1 MIGRFE
7 PYNNAIIAHPLS
19 EATTTRATAMTAN
32 TTESASVTA
41 ATPLLAA
48 IDLGSNSFHL
58 LVAAVNHGEMRPLE
72 VRGEKVQL
80 AAGLR
85 KGLLDG
91 AAIARGLE
99 TLARFRQVLDTLT
112 PDTVRVVGT
121 NTLRAAKNARAFI
134 GPAQAILGH
143 PIEVVSGREEARLV
157 YLGVAHSEADDDHA
171 RLVVDIGGGSTELI
185 IGERFE
191 TRVLESL
198 HMGCVGYQQR
208 FFPTG
213 AITAARFDGA
223 YRAAYLEVLAVREDF
238 RARGWG
244 DCVGSSGT
252 HIAIAE
258 VLRAQGWSRGEI
270 TRGGLQQLRRALINC
285 GHVDALGAIAGL
297 KPARYSVFAAGVAIA
312 CAVFEAL
319 DIATMHAS
327 SGALREGVIYD
338 LIGRL
343 QHEDVRERT
352 VNALFNRSGLPE
364 LHARRVQE
372 VADDLFNRLRNDWKL
387 RPEHRELLRW
397 AAQLHEI
404 GLTISHSQ
412 FHKHGQYIIQN
423 ADLPGFSRDQ
433 QTVLATL
440 VRGHR
445 RKFPGNLLAS
455 FSSADR
461 LTLTRLCLL
470 LRLAVAFKYVAP
482 LDGLPNLDIHATERG
497 YRLDFPAGWLQEHPL
512 TQAELCEEQA
522 YLAQAG
528 FNIEVA

>member
-1 MIGRFE
+1 M
-7 PYNNAIIAHPLS
+7 
-19 EATTTRATAMTAN
+19 AMTTMN
-32 TTESASVTA
+32 TEGPGVAA

-58 LVAAVNHGEMRPLE
+58 LVAAVSHGEMRPLE
-72 VRGEKVQL
+72 TRGEKVQL

-85 KGLLDG
+85 DGVLDSD
-91 AAIARGLE
+91 AIARGFE
-99 TLARFRQVLDTLT
+99 TLTRFRQVLDTFT

-121 NTLRAAKNARAFI
+121 NTLRAAKNVRSFI
-134 GPAQAILGH
+134 GPAQAILDH
-143 PIEVVSGREEARLV
+143 PIEIVSGREEARLI

-213 AITAARFDGA
+213 AITTSRFDSA
-223 YRAAYLEVLAVREDF
+223 YRAAYLEALAVREEF
-238 RARGWG
+238 CARGWG

-252 HIAIAE
+252 HLAIAE
-258 VLRAQGWSRGEI
+258 ALRAQGWSRGEI
-270 TRGGLQQLRRALINC
+270 TRGGLQQLRRAVIDC

-297 KPARYSVFAAGVAIA
+297 KPARYNVFAAGVAIA
-312 CAVFEAL
+312 SAVFEAL

-327 SGALREGVIYD
+327 SGALREGVVYD

-352 VNALFNRSGLPE
+352 VNALFKRSGLPD
-364 LHARRVQE
+364 LHARRVRE
-372 VADDLFNRLRNDWKL
+372 VADDLFIRVRDDWKL
-387 RPEHRELLRW
+387 QPEHRELLRW

-412 FHKHGQYIIQN
+412 FHKHGQYIIRN

-433 QTVLATL
+433 QTAVATL
-440 VRGHR
+440 VRAHR
-445 RKFPGNLLAS
+445 RKFPGSLLAS
-455 FSSADR
+455 FGAADR
-461 LTLTRLCLL
+461 LALTRLCLL

-482 LDGLPNLDIHATERG
+482 LDGLPHMNIRATQRG
-497 YRLDFPAGWLQEHPL
+497 YQLDFPAGWLQQHPL
-512 TQAELCEEQA
+512 TLAELGREQA

-528 FNIEVA
+528 FNIELI

>member
-1 MIGRFE
+1 M
-7 PYNNAIIAHPLS
+7 
-19 EATTTRATAMTAN
+19 ATEDR
-32 TTESASVTA
+32 SAEVA
-41 ATPLLAA
+41 AV
-48 IDLGSNSFHL
+48 DLGSNSFHMV
-58 LVAAVNHGEMRPLE
+58 VAREQGPALQVLDRLREP
-72 VRGEKVQL
+72 VRL
-80 AAGLR
+80 AAGLDDE
-85 KGLLDG
+85 KQLS
-91 AAIARGLE
+91 AAVQQRALE
-99 TLARFRQVLDTLT
+99 CLERFGQRLAGIPRDR
-112 PDTVRVVGT
+112 VRIVGT
-121 NTLRAAKNARAFI
+121 KTLRKLRKSPDFLRSAEKA
-134 GPAQAILGH
+134 LGH
-143 PIEVVSGREEARLV
+143 GIEIISGLEEARLV
-157 YLGVAHSEADDDHA
+157 YAGVTHGLAGPPR

-198 HMGCVGYQQR
+198 YMGCVGYQQR

-213 AITAARFDGA
+213 AITASRFDGA
-223 YRAAYLEVLAVREDF
+223 YQAAYLEVLAVREDF
-238 RARGWG
+238 CARGWG

-258 VLRAQGWSRGEI
+258 TLRAQGWSRGEI
-270 TRGGLQQLRRALINC
+270 TRGGLQQLRRALIDC

-312 CAVFEAL
+312 SAVFEAL
-319 DIATMHAS
+319 DIARMHAS

-372 VADDLFNRLRNDWKL
+372 VADDLFNRLCNDWKL

-412 FHKHGQYIIQN
+412 FHKHGQYIIEN

-440 VRGHR
+440 VRAHR
-445 RKFPGNLLAS
+445 RKFPSNLLAS
-455 FSSADR
+455 SSSADR
-461 LTLTRLCLL
+461 LALTRLCLL

-497 YRLDFPAGWLQEHPL
+497 YRLDFPAGWLREHPL

-528 FNIEVA
+528 FDIEVA